1 MKPYCILFFLFI
13 SISYGLLAQT
23 NFKSNNNVK
32 KVSNI
37 FPKSKWTDQIKNKIL
52 KGISGGSLSL
62 IDDNREVIANNIEFL
77 HPYDG
82 KEINTIIIE
91 QHNFSTNIN
100 LPQLNKKDFFTQLA
114 NKLHISSK
122 DETIRKN
129 LFFKP
134 NDSFNPII
142 IAYNEKWLR
151 DLPFLQDARI
161 IASILPYD
169 TNKVDIHVISKD
181 ILPYGGQLNIRNE
194 NSYQANVSNANLWGT
209 GHAIQINHNFDQTR
223 NPNPGWGYDINLRNV
238 LGSFINLNGGI
249 NDYSNNI
256 VNNEPSSFK
265 QYLSGSLPLLNPFSN
280 WTGGFEFSSFK
291 NKNVYPTKWSD
302 SLFQHQLQY
311 ENNYFDFWLGYQLF
325 QKNKSKDIYR
335 QFILIRHQENHF
347 DTRPIHYLDQ
357 LDKNYQNINAQFFAF
372 TLFKQEV
379 IRTKYLY
386 GFGRNED
393 LPIGQSITF
402 TAASYQRDKSRLPY
416 FGIRYEKYVLHP
428 NGDYTHTLLNGGTSY
443 FEKAIQDF
451 RWLSSIEKIS
461 KLKYFNNGI
470 GYRNILNISLTQTLK
485 NKFNEALLINSIYGI
500 PQLNSERIKGGTRI
514 SANWETNIYNSKQW
528 LGFKHA
534 PFLFAN
540 VTYMRTVG
548 EPIEMGDIYTAIGS
562 GMRVRNENLI
572 FGTIELKGYYFPRTQ
587 LQLSP
592 WNISLS
598 TNFRFKYNSS
608 ILFKPDFVEIN

>member
-1 MKPYCILFFLFI
+1 MKHYCILFFLLT

-23 NFKSNNNVK
+23 NLNTTSKTDSVITP
-32 KVSNI
+32 S
-37 FPKSKWTDQIKNKIL
+37 SKWIHQIKTKIIQ
-52 KGISGGSLSL
+52 GMTGGSSSL
-62 IDDNREVIANNIEFL
+62 IDANREVIANNIELL
-77 HPYDG
+77 HQYDG

-100 LPQLNKKDFFTQLA
+100 LPQLNNKDFFTQLA

-161 IASILPYD
+161 IATILPYD
-169 TNKVDIHVISKD
+169 TSKVDIHVISKD

-194 NSYQANVSNANLWGT
+194 NSFQANISNANFWGV

-223 NPNPGWGYDINLRNV
+223 NPNPGWGYDINLRNI
-238 LGSFINLNGGI
+238 LGSFININGGI

-265 QYLSGSLPLLNPFSN
+265 QYLRGSLPLLNPLSN

-291 NKNVYPTKWSD
+291 NKNVYPTIWTD
-302 SLFQHQLQY
+302 SLFKNQLQY
-311 ENNYFDFWLGYQLF
+311 ENDYTDFWLGYQLF
-325 QKNKSKDIYR
+325 QKNKSKDNYR
-335 QFILIRHQENHF
+335 RFILMRHVENHF
-347 DTRPIHYLDQ
+347 DSRPIHYLDQ
-357 LDKNYQNINAQFFAF
+357 LDKNYQNINAHFFAF

-402 TAASYQRDKSRLPY
+402 TAASYQRDESRLPY
-416 FGIRYEKYVLHP
+416 FGIRFEKYVLHT
-428 NGDYTHTLLNGGTSY
+428 NGDYTHLLMNGGSSY
-443 FEKAIQDF
+443 FENTIQDF

-461 KLKYFNNGI
+461 RLKYFDNGL
-470 GYRNILNISLTQTLK
+470 GYRNILNISFTQTLK

-500 PQLNSERIKGGTRI
+500 PQLNEERIKGGTRI

-528 LGFKHA
+528 FGFKHA

-587 LQLSP
+587 LQLST

-608 ILFKPDFVEIN
+608 ILTKPDFVEIN

>member
-1 MKPYCILFFLFI
+1 MKRYCILFFLLTN
-13 SISYGLLAQT
+13 ISYGLLAQT
-23 NFKSNNNVK
+23 NLNTTSKTDSVITP
-32 KVSNI
+32 S
-37 FPKSKWTDQIKNKIL
+37 SKWIHQIKTKIIQ
-52 KGISGGSLSL
+52 GMTGGSSSL
-62 IDDNREVIANNIEFL
+62 IDANREVIANNIEL
-77 HPYDG
+77 LRKYDV

-100 LPQLNKKDFFTQLA
+100 LPQLNNKDFFTQLA
-114 NKLHISSK
+114 NKLHISNN
-122 DETIRKN
+122 DETVRKN
-129 LFFKP
+129 LFFKT
-134 NDSFNPII
+134 NDTFNPTI

-161 IASILPYD
+161 IATTLPYD
-169 TNKVDIHVISKD
+169 TSKVDIHVISKD

-194 NSYQANVSNANLWGT
+194 NSYQANISNANLWGI
-209 GHAIQINHNFDQTR
+209 GHAIQINHNFDKTR

-238 LGSFINLNGGI
+238 LGSFINIDGGI

-256 VNNEPSSFK
+256 VNDEPSSFK
-265 QYLSGSLPLLNPFSN
+265 QYLRGSLPLLNPLSN

-291 NKNVYPTKWSD
+291 NKNVYPTIWTD
-302 SLFQHQLQY
+302 SLFKNQLQY
-311 ENNYFDFWLGYQLF
+311 ENDYIDFWLGYQLF
-325 QKNKSKDIYR
+325 QKNKSKDNYR
-335 QFILIRHQENHF
+335 RFILIRHEENHF
-347 DTRPIHYLDQ
+347 DSRPIHYLDQ

-402 TAASYQRDKSRLPY
+402 TAASYQRDESRLPY
-416 FGIRYEKYVLHP
+416 FGIRYEKYVLHT
-428 NGDYTHTLLNGGTSY
+428 NGDYTHLLMNGGSSY
-443 FEKAIQDF
+443 FENTIQDF

-461 KLKYFNNGI
+461 RLKYFDNGL
-470 GYRNILNISLTQTLK
+470 GYRNILNISFTQTLK

-500 PQLNSERIKGGTRI
+500 PQLNKERIKGGTRI
-514 SANWETNIYNSKQW
+514 SANWETNIYNTKQW
-528 LGFKHA
+528 FGFKHA
-534 PFLFAN
+534 PFIFAN
-540 VTYMRTVG
+540 VTYIRSVE
-548 EPIEMGDIYTAIGS
+548 EPIKMGDIYTAIGS

-608 ILFKPDFVEIN
+608 ILTKPDFVEIN